1 MELLE
6 QYNITD
12 IIEVVI
18 LLGLAIKGVISFFEW
33 LFPRIEKLI
42 KKVDQPEKLKYDL
55 KKQYKEIDDMKNCI
69 KQIIGKIDILIES
82 DKDDIKAFI
91 TRQHHYFVYQKG
103 WIDDY
108 SLDCIERR
116 YDHYV
121 HEKGNSFIGGLMEEI
136 RALPK
141 QEQEKQQ
148 DKEIQE

>member
-33 LFPRIEKLI
+33 LFPRIKNLI

-69 KQIIGKIDILIES
+69 KQIIGKID
-82 DKDDIKAFI
+82 KKKCP
-91 TRQHHYFVYQKG
+91 YG
-103 WIDDY
+103 
-108 SLDCIERR
+108 
-116 YDHYV
+116 
-121 HEKGNSFIGGLMEEI
+121 
-136 RALPK
+136 RAYG
-141 QEQEKQQ
+141 EV
-148 DKEIQE
+148 